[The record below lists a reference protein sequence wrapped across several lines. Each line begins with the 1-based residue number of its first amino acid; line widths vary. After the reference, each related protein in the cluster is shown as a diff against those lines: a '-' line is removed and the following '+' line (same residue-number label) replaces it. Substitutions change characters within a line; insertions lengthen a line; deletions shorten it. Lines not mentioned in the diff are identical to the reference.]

1 MLDRC
6 KKTLDQTPFFL
17 VFFFPPPITR
27 ARMITS
33 QSPHDLWFYE
43 LTGSSFQCVRFTLLL
58 RLHPRNSKCRFSDV
72 QTWSREPFLGW
83 MIPKGQMG
91 NRQAEL
97 CSQLATGK
105 TDVTV
110 QSLFHHKPFSL
121 VFILSEL
128 TQGRK
133 PAKSKLKAY
142 YEERNLVC
150 AQEAGESQSE
160 RKRESL

>member
-1 MLDRC
+1 
-6 KKTLDQTPFFL
+6 
-17 VFFFPPPITR
+17 
-27 ARMITS
+27 
-33 QSPHDLWFYE
+33 
-43 LTGSSFQCVRFTLLL
+43 
-58 RLHPRNSKCRFSDV
+58 
-72 QTWSREPFLGW
+72 

-110 QSLFHHKPFSL
+110 QSLFHNKALRL
-121 VFILSEL
+121 VFVLSEL

-142 YEERNLVC
+142 HEERNLFY

-160 RKRESL
+160 CKRESL